1 MWAVQRR
8 APGTPAEQVTAEPG
22 SLRVRPW
29 AEDHGGHED
38 RATQLGDIG
47 RSDAVKGHSS
57 QSHVWC
63 HVGISEMSP
72 TQGAGILVFKDTT
85 LVLCG
90 KRLSHFKNGLFLR
103 AGGRAQESAG
113 PEAGAMERT
122 GFLLCVPCCLDTGV
136 EVGRGRGTFQ
146 LPPLRGISGVY
157 CFILAETVE
166 TLPFQRAQKACL
178 LHPTGEQ
185 VSGLDRPHT
194 NPTRRTAHPRG
205 LRRRVINNT
214 LYLQALVSLLSRG
227 EDKTGHLAKLLDQ
240 PTRQSPPSGLDT
252 LRRSGVHKKR
262 TRAHLS
268 LDTVAADAIPRVR
281 G

>member
-1 MWAVQRR
+1 
-8 APGTPAEQVTAEPG
+8 
-22 SLRVRPW
+22 
-29 AEDHGGHED
+29 
-38 RATQLGDIG
+38 
-47 RSDAVKGHSS
+47 
-57 QSHVWC
+57 
-63 HVGISEMSP
+63 
-72 TQGAGILVFKDTT
+72 
-85 LVLCG
+85 
-90 KRLSHFKNGLFLR
+90 
-103 AGGRAQESAG
+103 
-113 PEAGAMERT
+113 MERT